1 MTYIAILIALCLS
14 GVSSYLSVT
23 GMAAIFPGSY
33 WTIVALASI
42 LEAAKVVA
50 VVWVHQHWQS
60 ITKPIKVYLCS
71 AILVLMLLTSMGVFG
86 FLSKAHIEHQLKI
99 DSSIGV
105 NLAITDQALKG
116 KLEEKT
122 RIEDEIKRLDN
133 PVEKLTGLS
142 ARASDAKAAIRATK
156 DNDKPRRKLNDDL
169 TRVQGEIAQ
178 LEADKIKQSAEKD
191 VQEAEAGP
199 IKYLANLF
207 YGEATKDQ
215 LDHTVR
221 IAILVLV
228 LVIDPLAIFLLLGV
242 STVYKNNRKSKIAA
256 IIGQQAKRPYIKK
269 KKNSIEIDKNDLT
282 KF

>member
-14 GVSSYLSVT
+14 GMSAYLSVI
-23 GMAAIFPGSY
+23 GMVAIFPGSY
-33 WTIVALASI
+33 WTVVFLAGI
-42 LEAAKVVA
+42 LEAAKIVA
-50 VVWVHQHWQS
+50 VVWVHQHWQA

-71 AILVLMLLTSMGVFG
+71 AIFVLMVITSMGVFG

-105 NLAITDQALKG
+105 NLAITDQALKS
-116 KLEEKT
+116 KQEEKT

-133 PVEKLTGLS
+133 PVGKLTDLS
-142 ARASDAKAAIRATK
+142 SRASDAKAAIRATK
-156 DNDKPRRKLNDDL
+156 DNNKPRKALSDDL
-169 TRVQGEIAQ
+169 TRVQGEVAQ
-178 LEADKIKQSAEKD
+178 LEAEKIRQSAEKGIA
-191 VQEAEAGP
+191 EAEAGP
-199 IKYLANLF
+199 VKYLANLF

-221 IAILVLV
+221 LAILVLV

-256 IIGQQAKRPYIKK
+256 IIGQQAKRPYLRK
-269 KKNSIEIDKNDLT
+269 KKNSIEIDRNDLT